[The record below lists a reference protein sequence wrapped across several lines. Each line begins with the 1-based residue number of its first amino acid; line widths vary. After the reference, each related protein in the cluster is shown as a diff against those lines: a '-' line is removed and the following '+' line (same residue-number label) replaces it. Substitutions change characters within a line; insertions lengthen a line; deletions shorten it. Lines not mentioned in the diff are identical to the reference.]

1 MKVLVANLGSTSFK
15 YRLLDM
21 ESEMQ
26 LARGGIDRIGG
37 GDGASTVVVEIG
49 DYRAESNQ
57 TVPNHAEAVRICLAQ
72 LTDSETGCLH
82 DPSEVAAIG
91 FKAVHGGRY
100 SGVQRINEDVLAEME
115 RMNPIAPAHNP
126 PYIAAMR
133 QLYRQLPEIP
143 LVAAFETG
151 FHQTIPDRNQ
161 YYAVPLDWAETML
174 VKRWGF
180 HGASHR
186 YIATRTAQL
195 TGRDDLRIIS
205 CHLGGSSSI
214 SAIRNGESV
223 ANSFGLSPQTGLP
236 HNNRIGELDP
246 FALPFIMRETG
257 KSLDEVLAMLASK
270 AGLAGLS
277 GTSGDMR
284 DIQEAARSGSRP
296 AQIALDYFATSVR
309 NFLGAYMVEM
319 AGVDVIVFTGGIGEH
334 DAVFRGMVC
343 HNLESF
349 GIELDPEANATAKG
363 ETILSKPTSR
373 VEIRVVPTNEELIVA
388 RQTKQLLSEGE

>member
-21 ESEMQ
+21 ESETQ

-37 GDGASTVVVEIG
+37 GDTPSKVVVEIG
-49 DYRAESNQ
+49 DYKAESEQ
-57 TVPNHAEAVRICLAQ
+57 PVANHAEAVRLCLAQ
-72 LTDSETGCLH
+72 LTDAENGCLSA
-82 DPSEVAAIG
+82 PSEVAAIG

-100 SGVQRINEDVLAEME
+100 SGVQRINDDVLAEME

-133 QLYRQLPEIP
+133 QLYQQLPEIP

-151 FHQTIPDRNQ
+151 FHQTIPDRHQ
-161 YYAVPLDWAETML
+161 YYAVPLDWAEKML
-174 VKRWGF
+174 IKKWGF

-186 YIATRTAQL
+186 YIATRTAEL

-214 SAIRNGESV
+214 SAIRDGKSV

-257 KSLDEVLAMLASK
+257 KSVDEVLAMLASE
-270 AGLAGLS
+270 AGLAGVS

-284 DIQEAARSGSRP
+284 DVKAAIEAGSRE
-296 AQIALDYFATSVR
+296 AEIALEIFATSVR
-309 NFLGAYMVEM
+309 NYLGSYMVEM

-334 DAVFRGMVC
+334 NPDFREMVC
-343 HNLESF
+343 ANLETF
-349 GIELDPEANATAKG
+349 GIELDQEANTAAQG
-363 ETILSKPTSR
+363 EALISSPTSR
-373 VEIRVVPTNEELIVA
+373 VEIRVIPTNEELIVA
-388 RQTKQLLSEGE
+388 RQTKELLS

>member
-21 ESEMQ
+21 ESEAQ
-26 LARGGIDRIGG
+26 LARGEIDRIGG
-37 GDGASTVVVEIG
+37 GDNASTVVVEIG
-49 DYRAESNQ
+49 DYRSESTQ
-57 TVPNHAEAVRICLAQ
+57 TVPNHAEAVRLCLAQ
-72 LTDSETGCLH
+72 LTDPEQGCLNE
-82 DPSEVAAIG
+82 PSEVAAIG

-100 SGVQRINEDVLAEME
+100 SGVQRINDDVLAEME

-133 QLYRQLPEIP
+133 QLYKQLPEIP

-161 YYAVPLDWAETML
+161 YYAVPFEWAEKML

-186 YIATRTAQL
+186 YIATRTAEL
-195 TGRDDLRIIS
+195 VGSDRLRIIS
-205 CHLGGSSSI
+205 FHLGGSSSVC
-214 SAIRNGESV
+214 AINDGKSV

-246 FALPFIMRETG
+246 FALPFIMRQTG
-257 KSLDEVLAMLASK
+257 KSVDEVLAMLASS
-270 AGLAGLS
+270 AGLAGMS

-284 DIQEAARSGSRP
+284 DIQEAASSGSRQ
-296 AQIALDYFATSVR
+296 AQIALDVFATSAR
-309 NFLGAYMVEM
+309 NYLGSYMVEM

-334 DAVFRGMVC
+334 DANFREMVC
-343 HNLESF
+343 RNLDGF
-349 GIELDPEANATAKG
+349 GIELDPDRNASVDGEAIIST
-363 ETILSKPTSR
+363 PTSH
-373 VEIRVVPTNEELIVA
+373 VEIRVIPTNEELIVA
-388 RQTKQLLSEGE
+388 RQAKQLLETT